1 MAVEKLVNGR
11 EERQAEQL
19 ASTVAERDAAWL
31 ELADTKEELIQTN
44 KQLLEVWIISAFVFV
59 LVHIIGFKLQNIF

>member
-19 ASTVAERDAAWL
+19 AATVSERDAAWL
-31 ELADTKEELIQTN
+31 ELANTKEELIQTN
-44 KQLLEVWIISAFVFV
+44 KQLLEVWIISVATR
-59 LVHIIGFKLQNIF
+59 